1 MFELSGNHLIQVNK
15 STDGRRFLTSTLGA
29 VALFVAA
36 SLWPL
41 SSQAEDAADVDQ
53 FLATG
58 VCPDCDLAGANFDVG
73 SHSAAVLS
81 GASLYGTSFLGADL
95 SYADLSNANLGLAIL
110 EGANLSGA
118 NLSGADLWRAQL
130 TGADLTDA
138 VTDETTTCPD
148 ASSGPCL
155 F

>member
-1 MFELSGNHLIQVNK
+1 MFELSGNHLIQAKNR
-15 STDGRRFLTSTLGA
+15 STDALRFLTSTLCA
-29 VALFVAA
+29 VALFMAA

-41 SSQAEDAADVDQ
+41 SSQAEDAADVDE

-58 VCPDCDLAGANFDVG
+58 YCPGCDLAGANFDVG
-73 SHSAAVLS
+73 SHGAAVLS

-118 NLSGADLWRAQL
+118 NLSGANLSWAQL
-130 TGADLTDA
+130 TSA
-138 VTDETTTCPD
+138 VTDENTTCPD
-148 ASSGPCL
+148 ASSGPCS